1 MRFSYAIKTDE
12 IFDTHSRARAVEAL
26 AKVAE
31 LAKADGLKT
40 TRYAITA
47 VQPLKR
53 APKRRVTAIARQALC
68 AAVFGGLRA
77 CHLLMLE

>member
-1 MRFSYAIKTDE
+1 MPTPDIELLISHLSGPLNPADRSAFRHAAET
-12 IFDTHSRARAVEAL
+12 AL
-26 AKVAE
+26 AAW
-31 LAKADGLKT
+31 
-40 TRYAITA
+40 
-47 VQPLKR
+47 